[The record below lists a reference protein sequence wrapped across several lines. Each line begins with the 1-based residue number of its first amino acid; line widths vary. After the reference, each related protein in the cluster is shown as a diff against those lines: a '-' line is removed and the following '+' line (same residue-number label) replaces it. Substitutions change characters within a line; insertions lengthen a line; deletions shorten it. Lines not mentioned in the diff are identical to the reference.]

1 MKTIVNDKVKLKLL
15 IGQISNDVDF
25 MDNKNWLTANT
36 FKRIFCEFMLE
47 NIFYRKDSKFESYYT

>member
-15 IGQISNDVDF
+15 NGQISNDVDF
-25 MDNKNWLTANT
+25 MDNDVWLTRNT

-47 NIFYRKDSKFESYYT
+47 NVFYRKDSKFESYKP